1 MYMINDERTI
11 YLHNIMRIYYIRMHK
26 ISYISYIIFIYIQ
39 IYVMTRLR
47 RYGAIVIEKA
57 IHKCISCTHT
67 YISILPIFIMDLFIT
82 LYKYT
87 VMESEAF
94 FFCCNSTLYCY
105 Q

>member
-1 MYMINDERTI
+1 
-11 YLHNIMRIYYIRMHK
+11 
-26 ISYISYIIFIYIQ
+26 
-39 IYVMTRLR
+39 MTRLR

-94 FFCCNSTLYCY
+94 SFCCNSTLYCY